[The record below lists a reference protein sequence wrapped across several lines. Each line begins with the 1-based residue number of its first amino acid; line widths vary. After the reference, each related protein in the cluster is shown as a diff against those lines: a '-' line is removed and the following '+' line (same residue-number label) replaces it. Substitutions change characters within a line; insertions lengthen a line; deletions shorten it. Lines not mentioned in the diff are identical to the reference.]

1 MPLDAI
7 ISLEL
12 GPDYV
17 AKRGLKYGCGPPP
30 QPPPPPLP
38 RDPVMSMVLG
48 HDLKSGKTVGVM
60 LPWIFWNVNSKI
72 VGKLN
77 Y

>member
-12 GPDYV
+12 GPDYA
-17 AKRGLKYGCGPPP
+17 AKRGLKYGCGPP
-30 QPPPPPLP
+30 QSPPPQP

-77 Y
+77 

>member
-1 MPLDAI
+1 M
-7 ISLEL
+7 
-12 GPDYV
+12 GV
-17 AKRGLKYGCGPPP
+17 GPPN
-30 QPPPPPLP
+30 PPPPLP

-77 Y
+77 

>member
-1 MPLDAI
+1 M
-7 ISLEL
+7 
-12 GPDYV
+12 GV
-17 AKRGLKYGCGPPP
+17 GPPN
-30 QPPPPPLP
+30 PPPPRPLP
-38 RDPVMSMVLG
+38 RGPVMSMVLG

-77 Y
+77 